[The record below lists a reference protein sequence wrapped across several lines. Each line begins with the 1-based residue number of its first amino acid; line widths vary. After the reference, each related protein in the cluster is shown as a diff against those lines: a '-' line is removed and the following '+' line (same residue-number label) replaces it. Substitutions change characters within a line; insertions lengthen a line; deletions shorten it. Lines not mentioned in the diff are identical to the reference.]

1 MKAPLKFNKQLTSQE
16 KYMKK
21 RETISLV
28 ILSLIAVGFVANSC
42 LAVNSLVDTSGGP
55 TGAYA
60 TGDYKLEDIREY
72 AIYIMKIILGLV
84 GSLSLLA
91 FVYGGVTFLL
101 SAGNSKKVDDGINTI
116 KAAVV
121 GLLITFASVLIIN
134 LFFGGLGITWN
145 VNTGA
150 VPISNTGITK

>member
-1 MKAPLKFNKQLTSQE
+1 
-16 KYMKK
+16 MKK
-21 RETISLV
+21 RETISLL
-28 ILSLIAVGFVANSC
+28 ILSLIALSFVTSSC
-42 LAVNSLVDTSGGP
+42 LAVNSIVDTSNP
-55 TGAYA
+55 NYA

-101 SAGNSKKVDDGINTI
+101 SAGNQKKVEDGINAI
-116 KAAVV
+116 KAAVI

-134 LFFGGLGITWN
+134 LFFKGLGITWN
-145 VNTGA
+145 FNTGA
-150 VPISNTGITK
+150 VPISNTSTTK

>member
-1 MKAPLKFNKQLTSQE
+1 
-16 KYMKK
+16 MKK
-21 RETISLV
+21 RETISLL
-28 ILSLIAVGFVANSC
+28 ILSLIAVGFITNSC
-42 LAVNSLVDTSGGP
+42 LAVNSIVDTSNP
-55 TGAYA
+55 NYA

-101 SAGNSKKVDDGINTI
+101 SAGNSKKVEDGINII

-134 LFFGGLGITWN
+134 LFFKGLGINWN
-145 VNTGA
+145 SGTGA
-150 VPISNTGITK
+150 VPTNKAATSITTNP

>member
-1 MKAPLKFNKQLTSQE
+1 
-16 KYMKK
+16 MKK
-21 RETISLV
+21 RETISLL
-28 ILSLIAVGFVANSC
+28 ILSLIALSFAANSC
-42 LAVNSLVDTSGGP
+42 LAVNSLVDTSN
-55 TGAYA
+55 ANYA
-60 TGDYKLEDIREY
+60 TGNYQLSDIREY

-101 SAGNSKKVDDGINTI
+101 SAGNSKKVEDGINTI

-134 LFFGGLGITWN
+134 LFFKGLGITWN
-145 VNTGA
+145 FNTGA
-150 VPISNTGITK
+150 VPANKTTTTTK